1 MAPVCC
7 LTGDGPPRSISGLKM
22 TAPYCAAYGFRA
34 VLIPVARKI
43 PGQSGTL
50 EHAPPAERSNE
61 IGFVPSPDRTV
72 LLLQLVK
79 RCKDGLSL
87 PRAGAVLLCAAGR
100 SGAGPAEVRDH
111 GRSEVGWADFARQE
125 RAKSTKEAVKTI
137 ACGNAGEFR

>member
-7 LTGDGPPRSISGLKM
+7 LTGDGPPRSTSGLKM
-22 TAPYCAAYGFRA
+22 TAPYCAASGFRA
-34 VLIPVARKI
+34 VLIPVARNI
-43 PGQSGTL
+43 PGQSGAL

-87 PRAGAVLLCAAGR
+87 PRLGPFFCARRGDRAPALLRCA
-100 SGAGPAEVRDH
+100 
-111 GRSEVGWADFARQE
+111 
-125 RAKSTKEAVKTI
+125 T
-137 ACGNAGEFR
+137 